1 MTNRWMPRSPDN
13 RFLETTVYRADFVP
27 TPIHRVPKPSWHWP
41 GHIPSAETTSS
52 YEDAF
57 SRNKEYARVRSSH
70 DYSRRR
76 THVSPHLRFA
86 EKTTNQVELR
96 SFVCSSPYPPH
107 WFLLVMQ
114 SYQEASVSYPR
125 VPTLSHA
132 PPHPGLAESPLEAKT
147 TYGTSYSR
155 PVTSFGASAMSAPA
169 GSPRLVRGS
178 TRGLTIDVIWCGAE
192 LWFTIW
198 FAERSIYPIHG
209 LTRKPEHKGVV
220 LGFGT

>member
-57 SRNKEYARVRSSH
+57 SRNKEYARARSSH

-107 WFLLVMQ
+107 WFLWCR
-114 SYQEASVSYPR
+114 ATR
-125 VPTLSHA
+125 R
-132 PPHPGLAESPLEAKT
+132 PP
-147 TYGTSYSR
+147 
-155 PVTSFGASAMSAPA
+155 
-169 GSPRLVRGS
+169 
-178 TRGLTIDVIWCGAE
+178 
-192 LWFTIW
+192 
-198 FAERSIYPIHG
+198 YPILECLHCRTRPPIQALQRARWRRRQRTERRTVGRLRHSVRQRCPRRLDHRDLSGEVHG
-209 LTRKPEHKGVV
+209 A
-220 LGFGT
+220 